1 MRSQAMNTIAT
12 ATIRPA
18 SSGRMRREVS
28 VVSRATAFFDH
39 KLTFHL
45 RGRDSR
51 AAARGQRAG
60 RISGSR

>member
-1 MRSQAMNTIAT
+1 
-12 ATIRPA
+12 
-18 SSGRMRREVS
+18 MRREVS
-28 VVSRATAFFDH
+28 VVSRATVFFDH

-51 AAARGQRAG
+51 AAARGRRAP